1 MHLLTLSQVSNYQ
14 INCKRIKLYATK
26 VLQSSFKDYIMSLM
40 EPFNPTLKLKNIV
53 LTVLDHTF
61 DDEK

>member
-14 INCKRIKLYATK
+14 INCKRIKLEATK
-26 VLQSSFKDYIMSLM
+26 VAQSSFRGFIMSLM
-40 EPFNPTLKLKNIV
+40 EPFIPTLKLKNIE

-61 DDEK
+61 DAEK

>member
-1 MHLLTLSQVSNYQ
+1 MHLLTLSQVSNYL